1 MRCAGWIACHGHP
14 KRKTFVAE
22 FSAIIPWVVLLT
34 VFAAM
39 AALGAQ
45 QFAARCGPL

>member
-1 MRCAGWIACHGHP
+1 MVTP

-22 FSAIIPWVVLLT
+22 FSAIIPWIVLLT
-34 VFAAM
+34 VFAVM

-45 QFAARCGPL
+45 QLLRGVNLSRGDAE